1 MIKLNTQA
9 CCDFFKPREWPDADL
24 EKCSAVSEHEGSLRT
39 LFYEEET
46 RSCDQIDIWIAESKA
61 LELLQSQDGLKLA
74 DVMNICTGR
83 EQMNEWRKL
92 FLDEKLHS
100 GKKLK
105 SSRRLEPSPS
115 ERPEVDS
122 DADTTTR
129 RESKEED

>member
-1 MIKLNTQA
+1 M
-9 CCDFFKPREWPDADL
+9 

>member
-1 MIKLNTQA
+1 MIKLNTHA

-24 EKCSAVSEHEGSLRT
+24 EKCSAVRVHEESLRT

-46 RSCDQIDIWIAESKA
+46 GSCDQIDIWIAECKA
-61 LELLQSQDGLKLA
+61 LELLQSQDGLKFA
-74 DVMNICTGR
+74 DVINICTGR

-92 FLDEKLHS
+92 SFVEKLHPDT
-100 GKKLK
+100 KWK

-115 ERPEVDS
+115 GRLEVDS

-129 RESKEED
+129 QASK